1 MGLILRRASINDAEL
16 IWKMQ
21 IESFQELLEK
31 YQDMDTN
38 PANEAI
44 ERVIERLEQP
54 FTYFYLLQEDRTIV
68 GAIRVIDKK
77 EQNESK
83 WVSPLFILPEHR
95 NKGFAQNAIK
105 EVEKLHGSRGWEL
118 ATILQEKGNC
128 YLYEKMGYIATGKT
142 ELVNDR
148 LILIFYRKD

>member
-21 IESFQELLEK
+21 IESFRELLEK

-38 PANEAI
+38 PANEAV

-77 EQNESK
+77 EQNASK
-83 WVSPLFILPEHR
+83 WISPLFILP
-95 NKGFAQNAIK
+95 AQTSHINFSYAP
-105 EVEKLHGSRGWEL
+105 
-118 ATILQEKGNC
+118 
-128 YLYEKMGYIATGKT
+128 
-142 ELVNDR
+142 
-148 LILIFYRKD
+148 